1 MKKSGTTITTLL
13 VLLLGTTSAFA
24 QTAVS
29 SVRSRACTINQ
40 GYTMADVVETARS
53 FEWSEGIS
61 PGFVAFRS
69 KVAVSRPAN
78 STFEFDFIADYVYP
92 SYADMVE
99 NYGAFLRMQAESDGR
114 RTLDGVATCSDN
126 VLMRSARAAAQAPGG
141 PESREPLTAMATT
154 SCELNGA
161 TVTDAVAM
169 ATGFGEAVGAGS
181 VVLSPAFGGQQRP
194 IASRVQML
202 IIFQSFPDFG
212 AAWDRLEQN
221 LPARD
226 PQNPI
231 SCSVPSLWASYR
243 IHSRDN

>member
-1 MKKSGTTITTLL
+1 MKTGVIITTLL
-13 VLLLGTTSAFA
+13 VLLLGATSAFA
-24 QTAVS
+24 QTEVS
-29 SVRSRACTINQ
+29 SVRSLACTINP

-53 FEWSEGIS
+53 FAWSEEVS
-61 PGFVAFRS
+61 PGLVGFRS
-69 KVAVSRPAN
+69 KAAVTRPAN
-78 STFEFDFIADYVYP
+78 SSFEFDFIADFVYP

-99 NYGAFLRMQAESDGR
+99 KYGAFLRMQAESDGR

-126 VLMRSARAAAQAPGG
+126 VLMRSARVAAPLPSPAL
-141 PESREPLTAMATT
+141 LTAMVTT

-161 TVTDAVAM
+161 TVADAVAM
-169 ATGFGEAVGAGS
+169 ATGFGETVGAGS

-202 IIFQSFPDFG
+202 IIFPSFPDFG

-226 PQNPI
+226 QQNPI
-231 SCSVPSLWASYR
+231 SCSVPSLWAQNR
-243 IHSRDN
+243 IHSQNN

>member
-1 MKKSGTTITTLL
+1 MKSGITITTLL
-13 VLLLGTTSAFA
+13 VFLLGTSSVLA
-24 QTAVS
+24 QTGVS
-29 SVRSRACTINQ
+29 SVRSLACTINP

-53 FEWSEGIS
+53 FEWSEEIS
-61 PGFVAFRS
+61 PGLVGFRS
-69 KVAVSRPAN
+69 KVAVSRPAT
-78 STFEFDFIADYVYP
+78 SSFDFDFIADFVYS

-99 NYGAFLRMQAESDGR
+99 KYGAFLRRQAESDGR
-114 RTLDGVATCSDN
+114 RALDGVATCSDN
-126 VLMRSARAAAQAPGG
+126 VLMRSARTAAESPGG
-141 PESREPLTAMATT
+141 PGSTEPLTAMATT

-161 TVTDAVAM
+161 TVADAVAA
-169 ATGFGEAVGAGS
+169 ATGFGETLGAGS

-194 IASRVQML
+194 IGSRVQML
-202 IIFQSFPDFG
+202 FTFSSFSDFG

-243 IHSRDN
+243 IHSRNN

>member
-1 MKKSGTTITTLL
+1 MKSSITITTLL
-13 VLLLGTTSAFA
+13 VLLLGTSSAFA
-24 QTAVS
+24 QTDVR
-29 SVRSRACTINQ
+29 SVRSLACTINE

-53 FEWSEGIS
+53 FEWSEEVS

-78 STFEFDFIADYVYP
+78 SSFDFDFIADFVYP

-99 NYGAFLRMQAESDGR
+99 KRGAFLRRQAESDGR

-126 VLMRSARAAAQAPGG
+126 VLMRSARVAAELPSTG
-141 PESREPLTAMATT
+141 PLTAVATT

-161 TVTDAVAM
+161 TVADAVAA
-169 ATGFGEAVGAGS
+169 ATGFGENLGSGS
-181 VVLSPAFGGQQRP
+181 VVLSSAFGGQQRP
-194 IASRVQML
+194 IGSTVQML
-202 IIFQSFPDFG
+202 FIFQDFPGFG

>member
-1 MKKSGTTITTLL
+1 MKTGVIITTLL
-13 VLLLGTTSAFA
+13 VLLLGATSAFA
-24 QTAVS
+24 QTEVS
-29 SVRSRACTINQ
+29 SVRSLACTINQ

-53 FEWSEGIS
+53 FAWSEEVS
-61 PGFVAFRS
+61 PRLVAFRS

-78 STFEFDFIADYVYP
+78 STFEFDFIADFVYP
-92 SYADMVE
+92 SYADMVDKR
-99 NYGAFLRMQAESDGR
+99 GTFLRRQAESDGR

-126 VLMRSARAAAQAPGG
+126 VLMRSARVAAPLL
-141 PESREPLTAMATT
+141 STEPLTAVATT

-161 TVTDAVAM
+161 TVADAVAM
-169 ATGFGEAVGAGS
+169 ATGFGETVGAGS

-202 IIFQSFPDFG
+202 IIFPSFPDFG

-231 SCSVPSLWASYR
+231 SCSVPSLWASYG
-243 IHSRDN
+243 IHSQDN

>member
-1 MKKSGTTITTLL
+1 MKIGVIITTLL
-13 VLLLGTTSAFA
+13 LLLLGTASAFA
-24 QTAVS
+24 QTEVS
-29 SVRSRACTINQ
+29 SVRSLACTINQ

-53 FEWSEGIS
+53 FEWSEEVS

-78 STFEFDFIADYVYP
+78 STLEFDFIADFVYP
-92 SYADMVE
+92 SYADMVDKR
-99 NYGAFLRMQAESDGR
+99 GTFLRRQAESDGR

-126 VLMRSARAAAQAPGG
+126 VLMRSARVAAELPSTG
-141 PESREPLTAMATT
+141 PLTAVATT

-161 TVTDAVAM
+161 TVADAVAA
-169 ATGFGEAVGAGS
+169 ATGFGENLGSGS
-181 VVLSPAFGGQQRP
+181 VVLSSAFGGQQRP
-194 IASRVQML
+194 IGSTVQML
-202 IIFQSFPDFG
+202 FIFQDFPGFG

-231 SCSVPSLWASYR
+231 SCSVPSLWASYG
-243 IHSRDN
+243 IHSQDN

>member
-1 MKKSGTTITTLL
+1 MKIGVIITTLL
-13 VLLLGTTSAFA
+13 LLLLGTASAFA
-24 QTAVS
+24 QTEVS
-29 SVRSRACTINQ
+29 SVRSLACTINQ

-53 FEWSEGIS
+53 FEWSEEVS
-61 PGFVAFRS
+61 PRLVAFRS

-78 STFEFDFIADYVYP
+78 STFEFDFIADFVYP
-92 SYADMVE
+92 SYADMVDKR
-99 NYGAFLRMQAESDGR
+99 GTFLRRQAESDGR

-126 VLMRSARAAAQAPGG
+126 VLMRSARTAAQLPSPAL
-141 PESREPLTAMATT
+141 LTAMVTT

-161 TVTDAVAM
+161 TVSDAVAM
-169 ATGFGEAVGAGS
+169 ATGFGETVGAGS

-194 IASRVQML
+194 IASRV
-202 IIFQSFPDFG
+202 PDFG

-231 SCSVPSLWASYR
+231 SCSVPSLWASYG
-243 IHSRDN
+243 IHSQDN

>member
-1 MKKSGTTITTLL
+1 MVDKRGT
-13 VLLLGTTSAFA
+13 
-24 QTAVS
+24 
-29 SVRSRACTINQ
+29 
-40 GYTMADVVETARS
+40 
-53 FEWSEGIS
+53 
-61 PGFVAFRS
+61 
-69 KVAVSRPAN
+69 
-78 STFEFDFIADYVYP
+78 
-92 SYADMVE
+92 
-99 NYGAFLRMQAESDGR
+99 FLRRQAESDGR

-126 VLMRSARAAAQAPGG
+126 VLMRSARVA
-141 PESREPLTAMATT
+141 SPLPSPALLPAMVTT
-154 SCELNGA
+154 SCEVNGA
-161 TVTDAVAM
+161 TVADAVAM
-169 ATGFGEAVGAGS
+169 ATGFGETVGAGS

-202 IIFQSFPDFG
+202 IIFPSFPDFG

>member
-1 MKKSGTTITTLL
+1 MKKSGITITTLL
-13 VLLLGTTSAFA
+13 VLLLGATSAFA
-24 QTAVS
+24 QTGVS
-29 SVRSRACTINQ
+29 SVRSLACTINP

-53 FEWSEGIS
+53 FAWSEEVS
-61 PGFVAFRS
+61 PGLVGFRS
-69 KVAVSRPAN
+69 KAAVTRPAN
-78 STFEFDFIADYVYP
+78 SSFEFDFIADFVYP

-99 NYGAFLRMQAESDGR
+99 KYGAFLRMQAESDGR

-126 VLMRSARAAAQAPGG
+126 VLMRSARVAAPLPSPAL
-141 PESREPLTAMATT
+141 LTAMVTT

-161 TVTDAVAM
+161 TVADAVAM
-169 ATGFGEAVGAGS
+169 ATGFGETVGAGS

-202 IIFQSFPDFG
+202 IIFPSFPDFG

>member
-1 MKKSGTTITTLL
+1 MKIGVIITTLL
-13 VLLLGTTSAFA
+13 LLLLGTASAFA
-24 QTAVS
+24 QTGVS
-29 SVRSRACTINQ
+29 SVRSLACTINP

-53 FEWSEGIS
+53 FEWSEEVS
-61 PGFVAFRS
+61 PGLVGFRS
-69 KVAVSRPAN
+69 KAAVTRPAN
-78 STFEFDFIADYVYP
+78 SSFEFDFIADFVYP

-99 NYGAFLRMQAESDGR
+99 KYGAFLRMQAESDGR

-126 VLMRSARAAAQAPGG
+126 VLMRSARVAAPLPSPAL
-141 PESREPLTAMATT
+141 LTAMVTT

-161 TVTDAVAM
+161 TVADAVAM
-169 ATGFGEAVGAGS
+169 ATGFGETVGAGS

-202 IIFQSFPDFG
+202 IIFPSFPDFG

-231 SCSVPSLWASYR
+231 SCSVPSLWASYG
-243 IHSRDN
+243 IHSQDN